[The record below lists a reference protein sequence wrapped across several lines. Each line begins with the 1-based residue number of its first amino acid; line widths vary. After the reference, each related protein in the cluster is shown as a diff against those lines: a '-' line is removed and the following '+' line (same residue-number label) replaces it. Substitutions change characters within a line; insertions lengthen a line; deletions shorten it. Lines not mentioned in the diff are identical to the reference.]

1 MPKSVCLVNPGRGSL
16 RWNSKSFKFVSSGNS
31 RGQDATMRKEIWGQV
46 IVGVIVAILGAIGGW
61 VWSNA
66 THVIDYSLL
75 RKGMVIPFAAAKCP
89 EPWKAY
95 APAYGRFVR
104 GIDPEGKTDPDG
116 TRPFGSQQPDGL
128 AAHTHQVGL
137 NGGDSTSMVP
147 GGATRRL
154 ANFVDD
160 AFGGGSPKQTSPN
173 IGGLSE
179 TRPKNVALLYCI
191 LE

>member
-1 MPKSVCLVNPGRGSL
+1 M
-16 RWNSKSFKFVSSGNS
+16 WNDI
-31 RGQDATMRKEIWGQV
+31 RGQV
-46 IVGVIVAILGAIGGW
+46 LVGVIVAILGAIGGW
-61 VWSNA
+61 LWSNA

-75 RKGMVIPFAAAKCP
+75 KKGMVIPYAAASCP
-89 EPWKAY
+89 EPWKPY
-95 APAYGRFVR
+95 EPAYGRFVR

-116 TRPFGSQQPDGL
+116 KRPFGSQQADGL

-137 NGGDSTSMVP
+137 NGGDSTSMVA
-147 GGATRRL
+147 GGATQRL
-154 ANFVDD
+154 ANFHDD
-160 AFGGGSPKQTSPN
+160 GFGGGPPKQTERN